1 MVKPGESFVIWDLI
15 LVCFHQH
22 VTANTFVSAVKY
34 DLWFHVASK
43 RQH

>member
-1 MVKPGESFVIWDLI
+1 MIIPGNIFVTWDLI
-15 LVCFHQH
+15 LAYFHQQ

-34 DLWFHVASK
+34 DLWSHVASK